1 MMGGDHQLFQDV
13 LDLVAFWIPQRA
25 YGHERKFQSE
35 LQEFLNYELNDAG
48 GADPLALDA
57 SGRHEHV
64 VSTEH
69 GKSYADVVVDDSVGI
84 ELKRDLSNSQTK
96 KLRGQIED
104 YLDNYP
110 FVIVC
115 ACGIDDM
122 DGWRDLKNEYE
133 GSQGMGLG
141 LEQGGEVAFVHKKRE
156 NYGKD
161 PDDVR
166 GGGGLFGGGGL
177 I

>member
-1 MMGGDHQLFQDV
+1 MMGGGSQLFNEV
-13 LDLVAFWIPQRA
+13 LDEIKYWVPKKA
-25 YGHERKFQSE
+25 YGHEREFQSE
-35 LQEFLNYELNDAG
+35 LQDFLDHALNEAKSN
-48 GADPLALDA
+48 DPFGLENGED
-57 SGRHEHV
+57 HV
-64 VSTEH
+64 VSTER
-69 GKSYADVVVDDSVGI
+69 GKSYADIAVDDLVGV

-122 DGWRDLKNEYE
+122 DGWRDLKNKYE
-133 GSQGMGLG
+133 GQVGMGL
-141 LEQGGEVAFVHKKRE
+141 ENGGEVAFVHKKKE

-161 PDDVR
+161 PSEVNR
-166 GGGGLFGGGGL
+166 GGGGFLGGDGL
-177 I
+177 L

>member
-1 MMGGDHQLFQDV
+1 MIGGGSQLFNEVQDQV
-13 LDLVAFWIPQRA
+13 EYWVPNKA

-35 LQEFLNYELNDAG
+35 LQDVLDHRLNEAKSSDPFGLDNG
-48 GADPLALDA
+48 GD
-57 SGRHEHV
+57 HV
-64 VSTEH
+64 VSTER
-69 GKSYADVVVDDSVGI
+69 GKSYADIAVDDLVGI

-104 YLDNYP
+104 YLDNYNY
-110 FVIVC
+110 VIVC

-122 DGWRDLKNEYE
+122 DGWRELKNKYE
-133 GSQGMGLG
+133 GQVGMGL
-141 LEQGGEVAFVHKKRE
+141 ENGGGVAFVHKQKE

-161 PDDVR
+161 PQEINR
-166 GGGGLFGGGGL
+166 GGDGLLGGGGL